1 MQKGSRG
8 SLFVATPQCSRSLC
22 WALQPNRTIRCQ
34 RLITAAAGTAT
45 AATAVTTTTAAT
57 GTATAAA
64 STAAAVGA
72 TETAATAA
80 AFTATASTAAE
91 TTTAAAEAAG
101 TGRTCL
107 HRTCFVNDNATATQ
121 RSTVHAAD
129 GSLCFWIAGHFDK
142 AEALR
147 TTGITFHHYF
157 CAGDCAKL
165 AKGLFQIAI
174 ANRVRQIADVQ
185 FVAHE
190 GTPINT

>member
-1 MQKGSRG
+1 VVSKAAFFNPAHLALICYRS
-8 SLFVATPQCSRSLC
+8 VAAT
-22 WALQPNRTIRCQ
+22 TV
-34 RLITAAAGTAT
+34 AATTTGTAT
-45 AATAVTTTTAAT
+45 TAAAAT

-72 TETAATAA
+72 TETATTAA
-80 AFTATASTAAE
+80 AFTATAAASTAAE

-107 HRTCFVNDNATATQ
+107 HRTGFVDDNATATQ

-147 TTGITFHHYF
+147 TTGVTFHHYF
-157 CAGDCAKL
+157 SAGDCAIL